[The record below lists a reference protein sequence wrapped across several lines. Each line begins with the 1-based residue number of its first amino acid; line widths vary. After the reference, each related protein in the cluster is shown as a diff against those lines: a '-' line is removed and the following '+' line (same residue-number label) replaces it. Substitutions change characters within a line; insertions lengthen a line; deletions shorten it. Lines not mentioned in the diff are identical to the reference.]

1 MKIQLRPYILQDQN
15 QLVLLANN
23 PNVSANLNDQFP
35 YPFTNQDA
43 LNCINKANQP
53 NSRIIEFAI
62 TVDQIFCGAISF
74 TFGHDI
80 YSHCGEIGY
89 WLGQPYWNL

>member
-62 TVDQIFCGAISF
+62 TVDKYFVVLYHLPLVTIYIAIVVKLV
-74 TFGHDI
+74 
-80 YSHCGEIGY
+80 IG
-89 WLGQPYWNL
+89 